1 MSTRADRGAKMRLF
15 VLLRLEL
22 KRLGNELRL
31 SMRESY
37 FVASF
42 VIMLVTLLFLNQGLN
57 LFFRV
62 PELWQRVLGAE
73 LFRNAELVMFAF
85 PLWILYSVIKGF
97 ISNDLLNKFN
107 LADTLILL
115 SSPVSRREIYLSR
128 YFRNLVRRLPKTILL
143 FVSSSPVFLFFN
155 LNRLEIIVLFFTTLV
170 FIELNH
176 KVSNVTFLATR
187 TASHG
192 VGAEKNV
199 ALVIVVLSS
208 LGLIA
213 TVFSPLS
220 GTIHPLNRV
229 FNPSSIVSDTLTLL
243 ASDSTNTHM
252 IIINLITLL
261 LIYASL
267 IVFSYLTSGSFD
279 VILAETKESP
289 RNLQQSS
296 IKWIPFWKRLDGG
309 FRSIPIL
316 WKDVITYLR
325 ERWMIGTLELMANYG
340 MFILLFTRF
349 EVFRELAVIGGAYNY
364 TPVYLLPFII
374 ILFLHLFSPGAL
386 IFRDEAR
393 LMWLLKTSDLSIEA
407 LLVAKYAY
415 SVVMTLLYT
424 LPLILMVLLAAIDNK
439 LTVIFLVVNVIFI
452 HSSIQMV
459 ASSFFFSYSKK
470 VLDGGFMLSFVQIA
484 VSFAIVGLYL
494 SILFLHPSV
503 LLFVSCMVIS
513 LVITKY
519 GKPKLYYIIDLLSN
533 FYVVGLI
540 SSLLIGFTL
549 ISFSFLQ
556 FSVLRDALSS
566 SYNLVSFF
574 IISPIF
580 TFIIFKVSSTIT
592 TKNLIEQEGFQ

>member
-1 MSTRADRGAKMRLF
+1 
-15 VLLRLEL
+15 
-22 KRLGNELRL
+22 
-31 SMRESY
+31 
-37 FVASF
+37 
-42 VIMLVTLLFLNQGLN
+42 
-57 LFFRV
+57 
-62 PELWQRVLGAE
+62 
-73 LFRNAELVMFAF
+73 
-85 PLWILYSVIKGF
+85 
-97 ISNDLLNKFN
+97 
-107 LADTLILL
+107 
-115 SSPVSRREIYLSR
+115 
-128 YFRNLVRRLPKTILL
+128 
-143 FVSSSPVFLFFN
+143 
-155 LNRLEIIVLFFTTLV
+155 
-170 FIELNH
+170 
-176 KVSNVTFLATR
+176 
-187 TASHG
+187 
-192 VGAEKNV
+192 
-199 ALVIVVLSS
+199 
-208 LGLIA
+208 
-213 TVFSPLS
+213 
-220 GTIHPLNRV
+220 
-229 FNPSSIVSDTLTLL
+229 
-243 ASDSTNTHM
+243 
-252 IIINLITLL
+252 
-261 LIYASL
+261 
-267 IVFSYLTSGSFD
+267 
-279 VILAETKESP
+279 
-289 RNLQQSS
+289 
-296 IKWIPFWKRLDGG
+296 
-309 FRSIPIL
+309 
-316 WKDVITYLR
+316 
-325 ERWMIGTLELMANYG
+325 
-340 MFILLFTRF
+340 
-349 EVFRELAVIGGAYNY
+349 VIGGAYNY